1 MHFVK
6 LVTSDNDA
14 RYINLD
20 QVSRVT
26 LAKDVTRDV
35 PVLVIFFSDADRDAK
50 LEVEGA
56 TAADRKAI
64 EQFVAALDGHCKC

>member
-6 LVTSDNDA
+6 LVTSDNEA

-26 LAKDVTRDV
+26 LAKDVTRDSN
-35 PVLVIFFSDADRDAK
+35 LMVIFFSDAEHDSR
-50 LEVEGA
+50 LEVEGD
-56 TAADRKAI
+56 TEQNRKAI
-64 EQFVAALDGHCKC
+64 ECFIASLDAVCKK